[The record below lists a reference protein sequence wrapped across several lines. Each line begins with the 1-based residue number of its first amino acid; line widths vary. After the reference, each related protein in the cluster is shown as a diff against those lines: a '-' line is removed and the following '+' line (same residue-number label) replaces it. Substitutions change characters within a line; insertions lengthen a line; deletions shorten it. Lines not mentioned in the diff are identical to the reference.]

1 MPARPSLPPLEPAED
16 TLAIFGRPAGW
27 MLYWG
32 SGVIVVFFALLLLF
46 TSWVNYPDK
55 VTTEVIITSGAPPV
69 PVVTRTEGVVAQVLV
84 TEGEF
89 VETNALLIAL
99 DNPADL
105 EDVLKMEEL
114 IANLTP
120 FSSPLDIPSVVLP
133 SSLKL
138 GAMGRT
144 YTQLQNLS
152 TEIDYWLQRQSN
164 SPRAREIAKQ
174 LQEIKKLQTSLQEQL
189 ETQELETAIA
199 RNQLD
204 QYEELFIKE
213 AASQLEVDQA
223 ATNYLRS
230 ERQIKQQE
238 NRLIESRN
246 REAELRESRLAL
258 GENVSDQI
266 MERWLR
272 WQASLRL
279 LQQELYEWQELYLLR
294 ATQSGSISFYENIYP
309 GLFVSPHEV
318 VMGIVPADTTGIY
331 LAEGLLP
338 QIASGKIFP
347 GAKAYLELDAYPSR
361 EFGQVRAE
369 VQQIALAA
377 NAEGEGS
384 YRLVLGLPDSLRT
397 SYGITLQPR
406 QQMRAQAILL
416 SENKSL
422 LRRLLDH
429 LWEVARNE

>member
-16 TLAIFGRPAGW
+16 TLAIFGRPSGW

-46 TSWVNYPDK
+46 ISWVNYPDK
-55 VTTEVIITSGAPPV
+55 ITTEVVITAGAPPV
-69 PVVTRTEGVVAQVLV
+69 PVVTRTEGVVSQVFV
-84 TEGEF
+84 TEGEL
-89 VETNALLIAL
+89 VETNARLIVL

-114 IANLTP
+114 IASLTP
-120 FSSPLDIPSVVLP
+120 FSSPLDIPSVSLP

-138 GAMGRT
+138 GTMGRT

-152 TEIDYWLQRQSN
+152 TEIDYWLQRQSS
-164 SPRAREIAKQ
+164 SPRAQEITKQ
-174 LQEIKKLQTSLQEQL
+174 LEEIKKLQASLQEQL

-199 RNQLD
+199 RNQLN

-230 ERQIKQQE
+230 ERQIKEQE
-238 NRLIESRN
+238 NRLTESRN

-266 MERWLR
+266 MERWLK

-279 LQQELYEWQELYLLR
+279 LKQELYEWQELYVLR

-309 GLFVSPHEV
+309 GLFVPPHQV
-318 VMGIVPADTTGIY
+318 VMGIVPADTAGVY

-338 QIASGKIFP
+338 QTASGKILP

-377 NAEGEGS
+377 NAEEGS
-384 YRLVLGLPDSLRT
+384 YRLVLELPDSLHT
-397 SYGITLQPR
+397 SYGITLQAR
-406 QQMRAQAILL
+406 QQMHAQAILL
-416 SENKSL
+416 SEDKSL

-429 LWEVARNE
+429 LWEVGRNE